1 MTLDSYAIEL
11 KSIVQLYEALD
22 LRLGAN
28 ESSANVVAE
37 EDGINISN
45 PSNTNK
51 WKSYINKSKVQFQVS
66 IHFNGPNK
74 VVCKGIKTELK
85 NNWSF
90 QGVESPPKTIIE
102 TIKKSDTFIY
112 PKTGVN
118 ASESQGLNVMQQGE
132 EYSDKGGKGRG
143 GPALAMVKEDAVSLQ
158 PNNMGVETLIAAIQ
172 TPVL

>member
-1 MTLDSYAIEL
+1 MTLDSCNTDFKARVKLCESL
-11 KSIVQLYEALD
+11 G
-22 LRLGAN
+22 LRGGDTDAA
-28 ESSANVVAE
+28 EKVVSE
-37 EDGINISN
+37 EDINDMAN

>member
-1 MTLDSYAIEL
+1 M
-11 KSIVQLYEALD
+11 
-22 LRLGAN
+22 
-28 ESSANVVAE
+28 
-37 EDGINISN
+37 
-45 PSNTNK
+45 
-51 WKSYINKSKVQFQVS
+51 S

-90 QGVESPPKTIIE
+90 QGVESSPKTIIE

-158 PNNMGVETLIAAIQ
+158 PKNMGVETLI
-172 TPVL
+172 